1 MISLLVSLLID
12 ASENHINVSK
22 DGNTER
28 CWHPWENFPLRRV
41 TLVEH
46 IFLRNSAA
54 HEREIILQSCSLLRL
69 SGSTCAILFSNTS
82 NTSLPFAYALS
93 PGMLARSLS

>member
-28 CWHPWENFPLRRV
+28 CGNL
-41 TLVEH
+41 
-46 IFLRNSAA
+46 
-54 HEREIILQSCSLLRL
+54 
-69 SGSTCAILFSNTS
+69 
-82 NTSLPFAYALS
+82 
-93 PGMLARSLS
+93 